1 MKFSIPVLI
10 CATAFSVCP
19 ILTAQQQKASAPQ
32 YHPVFKSN
40 LDPEKFENKDAVTPL
55 IQKRE
60 AVIRKMLAERSKI
73 LKNDRRAKELH
84 EKILN
89 LNKEL
94 AVLMENKRAIRDLTR
109 ELQQID
115 KQINAMPL
123 KKKNQ
128 ITTKQGNKK

>member
-1 MKFSIPVLI
+1 
-10 CATAFSVCP
+10 
-19 ILTAQQQKASAPQ
+19 
-32 YHPVFKSN
+32 
-40 LDPEKFENKDAVTPL
+40 
-55 IQKRE
+55 
-60 AVIRKMLAERSKI
+60 MLAERSKI

>member
-1 MKFSIPVLI
+1 M
-10 CATAFSVCP
+10 
-19 ILTAQQQKASAPQ
+19 
-32 YHPVFKSN
+32 
-40 LDPEKFENKDAVTPL
+40 TPL

>member
-1 MKFSIPVLI
+1 MKKILFLIHDLGHGGAEKVL
-10 CATAFSVCP
+10 VN
-19 ILTAQQQKASAPQ
+19 LVN
-32 YHPVFKSN
+32 Y